1 MADTFSAWPF
11 VALWHLVVICYAIN
25 LMVEQLKTRLKR
37 HENAASYFRLESVS
51 KKILIWLHG
60 LFSDW
65 KLRWEKCLLGDW
77 VEYVLKKR

>member
-1 MADTFSAWPF
+1 
-11 VALWHLVVICYAIN
+11 
-25 LMVEQLKTRLKR
+25 MVEQLKTRLKR

-77 VEYVLKKR
+77 VEYV